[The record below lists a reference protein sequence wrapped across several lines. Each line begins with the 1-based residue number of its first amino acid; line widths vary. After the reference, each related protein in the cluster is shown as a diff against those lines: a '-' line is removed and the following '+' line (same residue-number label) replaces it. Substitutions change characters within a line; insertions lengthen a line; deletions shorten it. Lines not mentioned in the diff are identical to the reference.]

1 MLFFPKSKF
10 GRDVLWSLGAFA
22 VQGVCGL
29 GLNVLIGRFY
39 GPAPLGLFNQ
49 IFALYIFASQL
60 AVFGLHFS
68 ALKHVAQHRDE
79 SETARCAAV
88 SAVLL
93 TMGTATAVTLMSL
106 FVAPLLPLAFDS
118 PNIERAWLLVLPGL
132 WFFSLNKTL
141 LAVINAFSHMRA
153 FAVAQSARY
162 LLLLGAVMAC
172 VGFNVPGE
180 WLSGTITCT
189 EALLGLGLACYFPR
203 MTGSIRL
210 AGCKSWV
217 RRHMDFGYRSF
228 LSGTVIEL
236 NSRVDIILLG
246 FYTDAYHIGV
256 YSIAALFAE
265 GVAQVYTMLRNIVN
279 PMITRCIVN
288 NRYDEFQT
296 LRKKISR
303 ITWIVSVPCGVIAMF
318 FYPVVVG
325 RLVDNSEFG
334 ASVPVFAILTMA
346 LILSSGYQPFFMT
359 LIQSGFP
366 GLQTIFMAFILAVN
380 VLGNTLLIPAYGI
393 DGAAVATGSSA
404 IAGGFF
410 LKLLFRR
417 RTGFP
422 L

>member
-1 MLFFPKSKF
+1 MSFFPKSKF

-79 SETARCAAV
+79 PETARCAAV
-88 SAVLL
+88 SSVLL
-93 TMGTATAVTLMSL
+93 TVGTATVVTLL
-106 FVAPLLPLAFDS
+106 CLIAAPLLRLAFDS

-132 WFFSLNKTL
+132 WFFSVNKTL
-141 LAVINAFSHMRA
+141 LAIVNAFSHMRA

-162 LLLLGAVMAC
+162 LLLLGAVFFC
-172 VGFNVPGE
+172 VLFNVPGE
-180 WLSGTITCT
+180 WLSGIITCT
-189 EALLGLGLACYFPR
+189 ELLLGLGLACYFAR
-203 MTGSIRL
+203 MLGATRL
-210 AGCKSWV
+210 GGCRSWV

-246 FYTDAYHIGV
+246 FYTDASHIGV

-265 GVAQVYTMLRNIVN
+265 GMAQVYTMLRNVVN
-279 PMITRCIVN
+279 PIITRCVVN
-288 NRYDEFQT
+288 NEYDELHA
-296 LRKKISR
+296 LRLKVSR
-303 ITWIVSVPCGVIAMF
+303 IIWLISAPCGILAIII
-318 FYPVVVG
+318 YPIMV
-325 RLVDNSEFG
+325 RQLTANSEFG
-334 ASVPVFAILTMA
+334 ASISVFSILTVA
-346 LILSSGYQPFFMT
+346 LILSAGYQPFFMA

-366 GLQTIFMAFILAVN
+366 GLQTIFMASILAVN
-380 VLGNTLLIPAYGI
+380 VLGNTFLIPAYGI
-393 DGAAVATGSSA
+393 DGAAAATGASV
-404 IAGGFF
+404 IAGVF
-410 LKLLFRR
+410 LLQLLFRR
-417 RTGFP
+417 RTGYS